1 MLIADDTATATTA
14 PAGAPAG
21 RGMHELR
28 TEFIRVAAHEL
39 RTPLTSIITFA
50 NMLDAA
56 DDVLT
61 LDPGDRHSAL
71 TAIRRNAE
79 RMQLTVADLMLLAEL
94 EAAEVPL
101 DAVRVDL
108 QPLLA
113 EVTGGLA
120 VALHVP
126 SAAHLFGDEPLL
138 RQLLRTAV
146 DVAGV
151 VNDAD
156 RPITVA
162 ASRSAGTWTVQV
174 TATVTGPLSAERLL
188 SMRIPHPEHPGEHR
202 TGALAL
208 MLGREIAARH
218 GGGMVT
224 AVQEHRV
231 TVTITLP
238 HSTPHS

>member
-1 MLIADDTATATTA
+1 VRIPDDTATRTTA
-14 PAGAPAG
+14 PDDAAAGVTGG
-21 RGMHELR
+21 RGMTQLR

-50 NMLDAA
+50 NMLDAP

-61 LDPGDRHSAL
+61 LEPGDRHSAL

-94 EAAEVPL
+94 EAAEAPL

-108 QPLLA
+108 RPLLN

-126 SAAHLFGDEPLL
+126 ESAHLFGDEPLV
-138 RQLLRTAV
+138 RQLVRTAV
-146 DVAGV
+146 DIAGV

-156 RPITVA
+156 RPITVTV
-162 ASRSAGTWTVQV
+162 SRDAGVWTLRVI
-174 TATVTGPLSAERLL
+174 ATVAGLLSPERLL
-188 SMRIPHPEHPGEHR
+188 SMRIPHPDHPGEHR

-218 GGGMVT
+218 GGSMLTSVEQHGVI
-224 AVQEHRV
+224 
-231 TVTITLP
+231 VTITLP
-238 HSTPHS
+238 HS

>member
-1 MLIADDTATATTA
+1 MLIADDTVTEATA
-14 PAGAPAG
+14 PADAPSG
-21 RGMHELR
+21 RALHELR

-50 NMLDAA
+50 DMLDAA
-56 DDVLT
+56 DDIFA
-61 LDPGDRHSAL
+61 LDPSDRHSAL
-71 TAIRRNAE
+71 AAIRRNAE
-79 RMQLTVADLMLLAEL
+79 RMQLTVADLMLLAQL
-94 EAAEVPL
+94 EAAETPL
-101 DAVRVDL
+101 DAARVDL
-108 QPLLA
+108 RPLLN

-126 SAAHLFGDEPLL
+126 DGAHLFGDEPLL

-156 RPITVA
+156 RPIIVTA
-162 ASRSAGTWTVQV
+162 ELAGGVWTVQV
-174 TATVTGPLSAERLL
+174 IATVAGPLSAERLL
-188 SMRIPHPEHPGEHR
+188 SMRIPHPDHPGEHR

-224 AVQEHRV
+224 SVEHGV
-231 TVTITLP
+231 TVRITLP
-238 HSTPHS
+238 VTVAVS

>member
-1 MLIADDTATATTA
+1 VLITDDTATTTTA
-14 PAGAPAG
+14 PGDAKAAAAGG
-21 RGMHELR
+21 RGMSELR

-50 NMLDAA
+50 DMLDATDA
-56 DDVLT
+56 IA
-61 LDPGDRHSAL
+61 LDPCDRHSAL
-71 TAIRRNAE
+71 AAIRRNAE

-94 EAAEVPL
+94 ESAEAPL

-108 QPLLA
+108 RPLLND
-113 EVTGGLA
+113 VTGGLA
-120 VALHVP
+120 VLLDVP
-126 SAAHLFGDEPLL
+126 DSAYLFGDEPLL

-156 RPITVA
+156 HPIAVTVSHEAGVWTVRVVATVA
-162 ASRSAGTWTVQV
+162 
-174 TATVTGPLSAERLL
+174 GPLSAERLL
-188 SMRIPHPEHPGEHR
+188 SMRIPHPDHPGEHR

-218 GGGMVT
+218 GGGMITSVE
-224 AVQEHRV
+224 QRGV
-231 TVTITLP
+231 TVSITLP
-238 HSTPHS
+238 HS

>member
-1 MLIADDTATATTA
+1 MLITDDTAATTTA
-14 PAGAPAG
+14 PADAPGG
-21 RGMHELR
+21 RGMSELR

-50 NMLDAA
+50 DMLDAA
-56 DDVLT
+56 DGILT
-61 LDPGDRHSAL
+61 LDPSDRHSAL
-71 TAIRRNAE
+71 AAIRRNAE

-94 EAAEVPL
+94 ESAEAPL

-108 QPLLA
+108 RPLLN

-120 VALHVP
+120 VLLQVP
-126 SAAHLFGDEPLL
+126 EPAYLFGDEPLL

-156 RPITVA
+156 HPITVTV
-162 ASRSAGTWTVQV
+162 SHDAGVWTVQV
-174 TATVTGPLSAERLL
+174 IATVAGPLSAERLL
-188 SMRIPHPEHPGEHR
+188 SMRIPHPDHPGEHR

-218 GGGMVT
+218 GGGMITSVE
-224 AVQEHRV
+224 QRRV
-231 TVTITLP
+231 TVSITLP
-238 HSTPHS
+238 HS

>member
-1 MLIADDTATATTA
+1 MLIADDTATEATGSPDAAT
-14 PAGAPAG
+14 GS
-21 RGMHELR
+21 GMSQLG

-56 DDVLT
+56 EDILE
-61 LDPGDRHSAL
+61 LDPADRHTAL
-71 TAIRRNAE
+71 AAIRRNAE

-94 EAAEVPL
+94 ESAAAPL

-108 QPLLA
+108 RPLLH

-120 VALHVP
+120 VALDVP
-126 SAAHLFGDEPLL
+126 DAAHLFGDGPLL

-146 DVAGV
+146 DVAGL

-156 RPITVA
+156 RPIAVT
-162 ASRSAGTWTVQV
+162 ASRAGGTWTVLV
-174 TATVTGPLSAERLL
+174 VATVAGPLSAERLL
-188 SMRIPHPEHPGEHR
+188 SMRIPHPDHPGEHR
-202 TGALAL
+202 TAALAL

-224 AVQEHRV
+224 CVEQRGV
-231 TVTITLP
+231 TVRITLP
-238 HSTPHS
+238 HS

>member
-1 MLIADDTATATTA
+1 MLIADDTATETALPADATVEA
-14 PAGAPAG
+14 AGG
-21 RGMHELR
+21 RGMTELR

-50 NMLDAA
+50 NMLDAG
-56 DDVLT
+56 DDILT
-61 LDPGDRHSAL
+61 LDPADRHSAL

-94 EAAEVPL
+94 EAAEAPL

-108 QPLLA
+108 RPLLN

-126 SAAHLFGDEPLL
+126 EAAHLFGDEPLL

-156 RPITVA
+156 HPITVTV
-162 ASRSAGTWTVQV
+162 SRDAGIWTVRV
-174 TATVTGPLSAERLL
+174 IATVAGPLSAERLL
-188 SMRIPHPEHPGEHR
+188 SMRIPHPDHPGEHR

-218 GGGMVT
+218 GGGMLTSVE
-224 AVQEHRV
+224 QRGV
-231 TVTITLP
+231 TVSITLP
-238 HSTPHS
+238 HS

>member
-1 MLIADDTATATTA
+1 VLITDDTATATA
-14 PAGAPAG
+14 ASPDAGSE
-21 RGMHELR
+21 RGMSELR

-56 DDVLT
+56 EDLRE
-61 LDPGDRHSAL
+61 LDPADRHAAL
-71 TAIRRNAE
+71 AAIRRNAE

-94 EAAEVPL
+94 EAAEAPL
-101 DAVRVDL
+101 DAVRIEL
-108 QPLLA
+108 RPLLN

-126 SAAHLFGDEPLL
+126 DAAHLFGDEPLL

-146 DVAGV
+146 DVAGL

-156 RPITVA
+156 RPITVTV
-162 ASRSAGTWTVQV
+162 SRDGGVWTVRV
-174 TATVTGPLSAERLL
+174 AATVAGPLSAERLL

-224 AVQEHRV
+224 SVEQRAV
-231 TVTITLP
+231 TVNITLP
-238 HSTPHS
+238 HS

>member
-1 MLIADDTATATTA
+1 MLITDDTATATTA
-14 PAGAPAG
+14 PADAPGG

-56 DDVLT
+56 DEVLT

-94 EAAEVPL
+94 EAAEAPL

-108 QPLLA
+108 QPLLN

-126 SAAHLFGDEPLL
+126 PAAHLFGDEPLL

-162 ASRSAGTWTVQV
+162 VCGAAELWTVRV
-174 TATVTGPLSAERLL
+174 TATVAGPLSAERLL

-224 AVQEHRV
+224 SVEQHGV

-238 HSTPHS
+238 HSVPHS

>member
-1 MLIADDTATATTA
+1 MRIAEDTATSPDTA
-14 PAGAPAG
+14 AADDGA
-21 RGMHELR
+21 RGMSELR

-56 DDVLT
+56 EDILE
-61 LDPGDRHSAL
+61 LDPSDRHSAL

-94 EAAEVPL
+94 EAAEAPL

-108 QPLLA
+108 RPLLN
-113 EVTGGLA
+113 EVSGGLA
-120 VALHVP
+120 VALDVP
-126 SAAHLFGDEPLL
+126 DAAHLFGDAPLL

-156 RPITVA
+156 RPIAVTVTRDAGVWTVRIAATVA
-162 ASRSAGTWTVQV
+162 
-174 TATVTGPLSAERLL
+174 GPLSAERLL
-188 SMRIPHPEHPGEHR
+188 SMRIPHPDHPGEHR

-218 GGGMVT
+218 RGGMVT
-224 AVQEHRV
+224 SVEQRGV

-238 HSTPHS
+238 HS